1 MQAMQTLTTNSDVA
15 EGPARRTR
23 EVLGLVVVWCR
34 DASERLAEV
43 LLVDPEAQPRA
54 GWLFGR
60 GKEGTGRLALVRQR
74 PGRNEPRDPLAL
86 PQLSQD
92 QLKLAISEA
101 GELVL
106 DNLGRRTLLINGS
119 EQQSARVGEGDVVE
133 LRGQIMFVVARRPL
147 ELPALELPARLLARF
162 GEPDAFGML
171 GESPPA
177 WTLRGQI
184 AFAAARDVHV
194 LVQGQSGV
202 GKEQVARAIHEL
214 SARAA
219 HPLVAR
225 SAATLPETLIDAEL
239 FGNLR
244 DYPNPGMPER
254 PGLIGAAH
262 RGSLLLDEIGEL
274 SHELQAHLLRVLDAG
289 EYQRLGES
297 TTRRAD
303 FRLLAATNRPLDE
316 LKHDLAARLRLRV
329 VVPSLAERREDIG
342 LLIPHLIRRMAGED
356 PLLARRFFE
365 QGDARGMPRVDAA
378 LVRELIRQPFP
389 TNVRELEGA
398 LWTAMMH
405 SVVAG
410 HTQVEASAA
419 ASVAAP
425 VREIDPRKLTRE
437 QIEEALAHAEGVQ
450 DRAWRLL
457 GLRNRFALIR
467 LMKKH
472 GLKLLGT
479 EG

>member
-1 MQAMQTLTTNSDVA
+1 MQTLTTHSGVDA
-15 EGPARRTR
+15 GGGRRTR
-23 EVLGLVVVWCR
+23 EVLGLVVEWCR
-34 DASERLAEV
+34 DAGERLGEV
-43 LLVDPEAQPRA
+43 LLADPEVQPRG
-54 GWLFGR
+54 GWMFGR
-60 GKEGTGRLALVRQR
+60 GEGRGRLALVRQR
-74 PGRNEPRDPLAL
+74 PGRNEPSGPLAL

-92 QLKLAISEA
+92 QLKVALGDA
-101 GELVL
+101 GELQL
-106 DNLGRRTLLINGS
+106 DNVGRRTLLINGV

-147 ELPALELPARLLARF
+147 ELPELELPSRLLPRF
-162 GEPDAFGML
+162 GAPDEFGML

-214 SARAA
+214 SSRAA

-225 SAATLPETLIDAEL
+225 NAATLPEALIDAEL

-303 FRLLAATNRPLDE
+303 LRLLAATNRPLDE

-329 VVPSLAERREDIG
+329 AVPSLAERREDIG

-356 PLLARRFFE
+356 PLLARRFFVE
-365 QGDARGMPRVDAA
+365 GDARQAPRIDAA
-378 LVRELIRQPFP
+378 LVRVLVRQPFP

-410 HTQVEASAA
+410 HTQVEAGGLEDTGV
-419 ASVAAP
+419 VATP
-425 VREIDPRKLTRE
+425 VEVDPRKLTRE
-437 QIEEALAHAEGVQ
+437 QIEQALAQADGVQ

-472 GLKLLGT
+472 GLA
-479 EG
+479 

>member
-1 MQAMQTLTTNSDVA
+1 MQTLTTHSDVA
-15 EGPARRTR
+15 GGGPRRSR
-23 EVLGLVVVWCR
+23 EILGLVVVWCR
-34 DASERLAEV
+34 DEPERLGE
-43 LLVDPEAQPRA
+43 LLLPDPLEQPRG
-54 GWLFGR
+54 GWMFGR
-60 GKEGTGRLALVRQR
+60 GGQGGARLALERQR
-74 PGRNEPRDPLAL
+74 PGHNEPQPPLAL

-92 QLKLAISEA
+92 QLRIRAVEGSLE
-101 GELVL
+101 L
-106 DNLGRRTLLINGS
+106 DNVGRRTLLIDGV
-119 EQQSARVGEGDVVE
+119 EQASARVGEGALVE

-147 ELPALELPARLLARF
+147 ELPELELPASLLPRF

-184 AFAAARDVHV
+184 AFAAAREVHV

-214 SARAA
+214 SSRAA

-225 SAATLPETLIDAEL
+225 NAATLPETLIDAEL

-274 SHELQAHLLRVLDAG
+274 PHELQAHLLRVLDAG
-289 EYQRLGES
+289 EYQRLGEA

-329 VVPSLAERREDIG
+329 AVPALAERREDIG
-342 LLIPHLIRRMAGED
+342 LLIPHLIRKMAGED
-356 PLLARRFFE
+356 PLLARRFFA
-365 QGDARGMPRVDAA
+365 QGDAKGAPRVDAGLVRA
-378 LVRELIRQPFP
+378 LVRQVFP

-410 HTQVEASAA
+410 HAQIEAEGLEQAGM
-419 ASVAAP
+419 VAAP
-425 VREIDPRKLTRE
+425 VEIDPRKLTRE
-437 QIEEALAHAEGVQ
+437 QLEQALAQADGVQ

-472 GLKLLGT
+472 ALA
-479 EG
+479 

>member
-1 MQAMQTLTTNSDVA
+1 MQTLTTDTQLAGGGSR
-15 EGPARRTR
+15 PRR

-34 DASERLAEV
+34 DEPGRLGEV
-43 LLVDPEAQPRA
+43 LLPDPLEQPRG
-54 GWLFGR
+54 GWMFGR
-60 GKEGTGRLALVRQR
+60 GGQAGARLALERQR
-74 PGRNEPRDPLAL
+74 PGSNELRPPLAL

-92 QLKLAISEA
+92 QLRIRV
-101 GELVL
+101 GEGGLEL
-106 DNLGRRTLLINGS
+106 DNVGRRTLLIDGV
-119 EQQSARVGEGDVVE
+119 EQASARVGEGELVE

-147 ELPALELPARLLARF
+147 ELPELELPASLLPRF
-162 GEPDAFGML
+162 GEPDEFGML

-214 SARAA
+214 SSRAA

-225 SAATLPETLIDAEL
+225 NAATLPETLIDAEL

-274 SHELQAHLLRVLDAG
+274 PHELQAHLLRVLDAG

-303 FRLLAATNRPLDE
+303 FRLLAATNRPLGE

-329 VVPSLAERREDIG
+329 AVPSLAERREDIG
-342 LLIPHLIRRMAGED
+342 LLIPYLIRRMAGED
-356 PLLARRFFE
+356 PLLARRFFA
-365 QGDARGMPRVDAA
+365 GDPRGAPRVDAG
-378 LVRELIRQPFP
+378 LVRVLVRQVFP

-410 HTQVEASAA
+410 HAQVEAAGLEEA
-419 ASVAAP
+419 GMIATP
-425 VREIDPRKLTRE
+425 VEVDLRKLTRE
-437 QIEEALAHAEGVQ
+437 QLEQALAQAEGVQ

-457 GLRNRFALIR
+457 GLRNRFALSR

-472 GLKLLGT
+472 GLA
-479 EG
+479 

>member
-1 MQAMQTLTTNSDVA
+1 MHTLTTDSDIV
-15 EGPARRTR
+15 EGGARRSR
-23 EVLGLVVVWCR
+23 EVLALVVVWCR
-34 DASERLAEV
+34 DEAERLGE
-43 LLVDPEAQPRA
+43 LLLPDPDAQPRA
-54 GWLFGR
+54 GWMFGR
-60 GKEGTGRLALVRQR
+60 GREDSGVRLELVRQR
-74 PGRNEPRDPLAL
+74 PGQTERRPALAL

-92 QLKLAISEA
+92 QLRIRVGEA
-101 GELVL
+101 GELEL
-106 DNLGRRTLLINGS
+106 DNVGRRTLLINGV
-119 EQQSARVGEGDVVE
+119 ERESARVGEGEVVE

-147 ELPALELPARLLARF
+147 ELPALELPARLLPRF
-162 GEPDAFGML
+162 GEADAFGLL

-177 WTLRGQI
+177 WSLRGQI

-194 LVQGQSGV
+194 LVQGPSGV
-202 GKEQVARAIHEL
+202 GKELVARAIHEL
-214 SARAA
+214 SGRAA

-225 SAATLPETLIDAEL
+225 NAATLPEALIDAEL

-254 PGLIGAAH
+254 AGLIGAAH

-274 SHELQAHLLRVLDAG
+274 SHELQAHFLRVLDAG

-329 VVPSLAERREDIG
+329 AVPSLAERREDIA

-356 PLLARRFFE
+356 PLLARRFFAG
-365 QGDARGMPRVDAA
+365 GDSSGAPRVDAT
-378 LVRELIRQPFP
+378 LVRALIRQPFP

-410 HTQVEASAA
+410 HAQVEASVVEPA
-419 ASVAAP
+419 
-425 VREIDPRKLTRE
+425 REVDPRKLTRE
-437 QIEEALAHAEGVQ
+437 QIEAALAHAEGVQ

-472 GLKLLGT
+472 ELA
-479 EG
+479 